1 MNRMR
6 KSLAVMLMAVALA
19 PVLSGCV
26 FSPKSKPPVAPDPIP
41 DPSTPQNAIKRFN
54 QTYEQKK
61 AQDYQG
67 MFTGDFTYEFSNST
81 DPTLV
86 NQYASGW
93 FKNDEK
99 LSSSHLFSG
108 YTPPRGVTLPAATAI
123 DVNFET
129 TTPIDDGAKG
139 GAATYKILT
148 TRVDG
153 SITVPQAGSDPL
165 TYVFTNNLNAFYFVR
180 GDAATGL
187 DSSQP
192 ADSGHWYIYRWVDI
206 SYLAP
211 ESAKTLSQHYSW
223 AGIRAMYRSDTN
235 PSLAANETP
244 QGAIARLIGS
254 YEKKLADEYAQMF
267 TGDFAYEFSNSTDPQ
282 LVNQY
287 STGWFKTDET
297 QSSLHLFQ
305 GYTPPGGVTLPAA
318 TAISIQL
325 ATGTPVDD
333 NSSADPATHK
343 ILATRVDGSITV
355 PQAGSD
361 PLTYVFSNNY
371 NAFYLVRGD
380 AAVGLQLPQAPD
392 AYHWYVYRWVDL
404 SEASPVSLRGNRSQS
419 SPLTWGRLKG
429 LYR

>member
-1 MNRMR
+1 MNNP
-6 KSLAVMLMAVALA
+6 KCLVMCLVAAL
-19 PVLSGCV
+19 VLGGC
-26 FSPKSKPPVAPDPIP
+26 SSNPER
-41 DPSTPQNAIKRFN
+41 PSTPAATLPPNDTPAHTIQRFLLS
-54 QTYEQKK
+54 YEGKQEANYVGLFSK
-61 AQDYQG
+61 
-67 MFTGDFTYEFSNST
+67 DFVFDFSSAL
-81 DPTLV
+81 DPNLAA
-86 NQYASGW
+86 QYANGW
-93 FKNDEK
+93 VKNDEIE
-99 LSSSHLFSG
+99 SSAHLFEG
-108 YTPPRGVTLPAATAI
+108 YTPPGGSTLQAAKAI
-123 DVNFET
+123 DINFANM
-129 TTPIDDGAKG
+129 TPRPDGSSWDQNAHQ
-139 GAATYKILT
+139 ILT

-153 SITVPQAGSDPL
+153 TITFPQPGGEDLLA
-165 TYVFTNNLNAFYFVR
+165 VITNNLNVFYLVR
-180 GDAATGL
+180 GDDADLDTG
-187 DSSQP
+187 QP
-192 ADSGHWYIYRWVDI
+192 ADSLHWYVYRWSDQ

-211 ESAKTLSQHYSW
+211 RRLNTERISW
-223 AGIRAMYRSDTN
+223 AHIRALYRSDTN

-404 SEASPVSLRGNRSQS
+404 SEASPVSLSGNRSQS